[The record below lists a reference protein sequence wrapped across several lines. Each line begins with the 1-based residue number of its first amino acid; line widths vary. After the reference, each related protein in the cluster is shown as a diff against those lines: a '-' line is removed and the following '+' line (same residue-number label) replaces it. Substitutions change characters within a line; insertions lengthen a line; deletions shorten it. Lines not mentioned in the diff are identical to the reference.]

1 MVVDDDPVNTL
12 LLKEL
17 LNEYYEIIT
26 FHRAVHALE
35 FLKKTPVDLV
45 ITDLMMPEM
54 DGVELL
60 KKIRKQTCQIPVI
73 FLSAYNEPDKIKEAF
88 RQGADD
94 YLFKPMSF
102 NKIINSVKRSL
113 SSATLL

>member
-1 MVVDDDPVNTL
+1 
-12 LLKEL
+12 
-17 LNEYYEIIT
+17 
-26 FHRAVHALE
+26 
-35 FLKKTPVDLV
+35 
-45 ITDLMMPEM
+45 TDLMMPEM
-54 DGVELL
+54 DGIELL
-60 KKIRKQTCQIPVI
+60 KKIRKQTSHIPVI
-73 FLSAYNEPDKIKEAF
+73 FLSAYNEPDKIKEAL